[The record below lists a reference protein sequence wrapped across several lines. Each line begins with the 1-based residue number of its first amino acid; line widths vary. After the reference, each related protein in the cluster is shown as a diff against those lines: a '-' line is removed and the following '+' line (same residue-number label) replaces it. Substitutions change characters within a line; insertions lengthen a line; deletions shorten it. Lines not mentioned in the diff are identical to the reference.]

1 MIKVS
6 LRGCMKTSRIF
17 FRLSLVFGLTLALQ
31 IFSSF
36 AFAKIFQNS
45 YVSFELPDNW
55 GCELEG
61 TEWVCV
67 NKFAK
72 KLNEKKEAV
81 IILTAKEKG
90 PSDSL
95 EAYETHL
102 KTPRKLV
109 NAKGKSYVS
118 ELKQVK
124 QRKISLQTWVDG
136 LHLGSEVENY
146 YTRYLATTKSQIAML
161 VTFTAH
167 KEHYSKYANDF
178 IRAIQS
184 LKIIAADEILAG
196 SSNQL
201 KSREQDLYALPVS
214 GALGD
219 AMGDEEMYDN
229 DESDSGGLP
238 TKILVGMMLL
248 GAGGFGFYLLNKGKR
263 RR

>member
-1 MIKVS
+1 
-6 LRGCMKTSRIF
+6 MKASKILSH
-17 FRLSLVFGLTLALQ
+17 LSLPLFLLTFSLA
-31 IFSSF
+31 SH
-36 AFAKIFQNS
+36 AKIFQNS

-95 EAYETHL
+95 EGYETHL

-109 NAKGKSYVS
+109 NGKGKSYSS
-118 ELKQVK
+118 EVKQVK
-124 QRKISLQTWVDG
+124 PRKISLQSWVDG

-146 YTRYLATTKSQIAML
+146 YTRYLATTKGQIAML

-178 IRAIQS
+178 IKAIQS
-184 LKIIAADEILAG
+184 LKIIAADEVLAG
-196 SSNQL
+196 SSSQL
-201 KSREQDLYALPVS
+201 KRREADLYALPV
-214 GALGD
+214 GGVLGD
-219 AMGDEEMYDN
+219 SLGDDSMYDN
-229 DESDSGGLP
+229 SDSGSGNGKT
-238 TKILVGMMLL
+238 TKMLIGFL
-248 GAGGFGFYLLNKGKR
+248 LLAAAGFGLYLLNKGRNKR
-263 RR
+263 

>member
-1 MIKVS
+1 MKIS
-6 LRGCMKTSRIF
+6 HLRLI
-17 FRLSLVFGLTLALQ
+17 LILVFQLLS
-31 IFSSF
+31 FSV
-36 AFAKIFQNS
+36 FAKIFQNS

-67 NKFAK
+67 NKFSK
-72 KLNEKKEAV
+72 KFNEKKDAV

-90 PSDSL
+90 PSDTL

-109 NAKGKSYVS
+109 NSKAQNYVS

-124 QRKISLQTWVDG
+124 QRKIALQSWVDG
-136 LHLGSEVENY
+136 LHLGSEVQNY
-146 YTRYLATTKSQIAML
+146 YTRYLATTKGQIAIL

-167 KEHYSKYANDF
+167 KEQYSKYANDF

-201 KSREQDLYALPVS
+201 RKREQDLYALPVGS
-214 GALGD
+214 ALGD
-219 AMGDEEMYDN
+219 NLGEDGMYEED
-229 DESDSGGLP
+229 DGSSSGST
-238 TKILVGMMLL
+238 TKILVGLL
-248 GAGGFGFYLLNKGKR
+248 LLSAGGAGFYLLNKDKR
-263 RR
+263 KK

>member
-1 MIKVS
+1 
-6 LRGCMKTSRIF
+6 MKATPVRPYIIATVLGFS
-17 FRLSLVFGLTLALQ
+17 LTLQLFLPSA
-31 IFSSF
+31 
-36 AFAKIFQNS
+36 ANAKIFQNS

-90 PSDSL
+90 PSDSI
-95 EAYETHL
+95 ESYETHL

-109 NAKGKSYVS
+109 NSKGKAYVS

-124 QRKISLQTWVDG
+124 QRKISLQSWVDG

-146 YTRYLATTKSQIAML
+146 YTRYLATTKGQIAML

-201 KSREQDLYALPVS
+201 KTREQDLYALPV
-214 GALGD
+214 GGVLGD
-219 AMGDEEMYDN
+219 SLGDEGMYADDN
-229 DESDSGGLP
+229 TESGGSS
-238 TKILVGMMLL
+238 TKILIGLL
-248 GAGGFGFYLLNKGKR
+248 LLISGGFGFYLLNKGKNR
-263 RR
+263 RK

>member
-1 MIKVS
+1 MNIKNLIVII
-6 LRGCMKTSRIF
+6 LAQ
-17 FRLSLVFGLTLALQ
+17 LV
-31 IFSSF
+31 IFSAS
-36 AFAKIFQNS
+36 AKIFQNS
-45 YVSFELPDNW
+45 YISFELPDNW

-67 NKFAK
+67 NKFSK
-72 KLNEKKEAV
+72 KFNEKKDAV

-95 EAYETHL
+95 EAYEAHL

-109 NAKGKSYVS
+109 NSKAQNYVS

-136 LHLGSEVENY
+136 LHLGSEVQNY
-146 YTRYLATTKSQIAML
+146 YTRYLATTKSQIAIL

-167 KEHYSKYANDF
+167 KEQYSKYANDF

-201 KSREQDLYALPVS
+201 KRRDQDIYALPVG
-214 GALGD
+214 GALGEGLGED
-219 AMGDEEMYDN
+219 GMYEDDN
-229 DESDSGGLP
+229 GESSGNT
-238 TKILVGMMLL
+238 TKILIGMMLL
-248 GAGGFGFYLLNKGKR
+248 ASGGAGFFLLNKDKR
-263 RR
+263 KKR

>member
-1 MIKVS
+1 
-6 LRGCMKTSRIF
+6 MKASKF
-17 FRLSLVFGLTLALQ
+17 FNHLGISLVFLTLS
-31 IFSSF
+31 FS
-36 AFAKIFQNS
+36 AQAKIFQNS

-95 EAYETHL
+95 EAYEAHL

-109 NAKGKSYVS
+109 NAKGQQYTS

-124 QRKISLQTWVDG
+124 QRKISLQSWVDG

-146 YTRYLATTKSQIAML
+146 YTRYLATTKGQIAML

-184 LKIIAADEILAG
+184 LKIIAADEVLAG

-201 KSREQDLYALPVS
+201 KRREQDLYALPV
-214 GALGD
+214 GGILGD
-219 AMGDEEMYDN
+219 SLGDEGMYD
-229 DESDSGGLP
+229 DSASGSSGNKTTKIMIGLLLLIAGGL
-238 TKILVGMMLL
+238 
-248 GAGGFGFYLLNKGKR
+248 GFYLLNKGRKGKR
-263 RR
+263 

>member
-1 MIKVS
+1 MNKQNLIVII
-6 LRGCMKTSRIF
+6 LTQ
-17 FRLSLVFGLTLALQ
+17 LVF
-31 IFSSF
+31 FSAS
-36 AFAKIFQNS
+36 AKIFQNS
-45 YVSFELPDNW
+45 YISFELPDNW

-67 NKFAK
+67 NKFSK
-72 KLNEKKEAV
+72 KFNEKKDAV

-95 EAYETHL
+95 EAYEAHL

-109 NAKGKSYVS
+109 NSKGQNYVS

-136 LHLGSEVENY
+136 LHLGSEVQNY
-146 YTRYLATTKSQIAML
+146 YTRYLATTKGQIAIL

-167 KEHYSKYANDF
+167 KEQYSKYANDF

-201 KSREQDLYALPVS
+201 KRREQDLYALPVG
-214 GALGD
+214 GALGEGLGED
-219 AMGDEEMYDN
+219 DMYEDDN
-229 DESDSGGLP
+229 GGSSGNT
-238 TKILVGMMLL
+238 TKILIGLMLL
-248 GAGGFGFYLLNKGKR
+248 ASGGAGFFLLNKDKR
-263 RR
+263 KKR

>member
-1 MIKVS
+1 MKVPY
-6 LRGCMKTSRIF
+6 IF
-17 FRLSLVFGLTLALQ
+17 FKLAL
-31 IFSSF
+31 IFTVQFMSLNV
-36 AFAKIFQNS
+36 FAKIFQNS
-45 YVSFELPDNW
+45 YVSFELPGNW

-95 EAYETHL
+95 QAYEAHL
-102 KTPRKLV
+102 KSPRKLV
-109 NAKGKSYVS
+109 NSKGKKYTS

-124 QRKISLQTWVDG
+124 QRKIALQTWVDG

-146 YTRYLATTKSQIAML
+146 YTRYLATTKGQIAML

-196 SSNQL
+196 SSNGL
-201 KSREQDLYALPVS
+201 KRREQDLYALPVG

-219 AMGDEEMYDN
+219 SLGDEGMYEDDN
-229 DESDSGGLP
+229 TRSGGKT
-238 TKILVGMMLL
+238 TKILIGLL
-248 GAGGFGFYLLNKGKR
+248 LLAAGGFGFYLLNKNKKS
-263 RR
+263 